1 MSRARQAQ
9 ASSPPAIPGQGGT
22 QPPPPGMEMEMD
34 GPPSGGTPMGSGS
47 SNIADSFTLLQLKH
61 KEIVCEHLEVEMLT
75 KKGIVL
81 QYLNNNAS
89 GSTTMVGVTRI
100 GLVDPRRMPAYVARN
115 HAIIR
120 QHAVAALQR
129 HFKLTLCSTGVMEV
143 LSPEDYSITYSWA
156 SLSEV
161 GKSLTQ
167 HGKPDLGLGYAV
179 CDQLLQ
185 PILVSRNDPHP
196 VCVLNVFVQ
205 LHDATRRSTAIIKK
219 AREEEAAKV
228 QSQASPPKKVYVQ
241 RGPFP
246 GPQQKKELLSE
257 FVKDASAAFNEA
269 IKRSAPIS
277 FDAKDFPALQGGA
290 GPAPVWNHSGVTGL
304 PND

>member
-1 MSRARQAQ
+1 MSRARQAPPSNP
-9 ASSPPAIPGQGGT
+9 SSGGS
-22 QPPPPGMEMEMD
+22 QPPPPPPTDVEMEANLQ
-34 GPPSGGTPMGSGS
+34 GGTPVGSGPS
-47 SNIADSFTLLQLKH
+47 QIAESFTLLQLKH
-61 KEIVCEHLEVEMLT
+61 REVVCEHLDVEMLT

-89 GSTTMVGVTRI
+89 GATTMVGVTRI

-129 HFKLTLCSTGVMEV
+129 HFRLTLCSTGVMEV

-156 SLSEV
+156 SLSEA
-161 GKSLTQ
+161 GRSLTQ

-185 PILVSRNDPHP
+185 PVLVSRNDPHP

-205 LHDATRRSTAIIKK
+205 LQDASRRSNAVIRRAK
-219 AREEEAAKV
+219 EEEASKA
-228 QSQASPPKKVYVQ
+228 QSQASPPKKAYVQ
-241 RGPFP
+241 RNSSL
-246 GPQQKKELLSE
+246 GPQQRKEIVEL
-257 FVKDASAAFNEA
+257 VKETTVVINDCN
-269 IKRSAPIS
+269 KRSAPVS
-277 FDAKDFPALQGGA
+277 FDAQDFPNLQGGS
-290 GPAPVWNHSGVTGL
+290 GPSPVWNHSGVTGL